1 MRHLAL
7 AGALLLAGC
16 ASVPPAASVP
26 TRSQLRGF
34 ALEARFALKSERP
47 NEAPQSAS
55 GRLTWQHT
63 AGQDHI
69 LVANPLGQGIAEVDI
84 TPAGAELR
92 TGDGQVRRAA
102 DAASLLYGVTGYT
115 LPLGELPAWL
125 LGRPAAAG
133 RLETDATGRPR
144 RLWDGGWRIDYD
156 YDNDAAD
163 APPARLTLH
172 RESELELRL
181 RIEEWRLLPHD

>member
-1 MRHLAL
+1 MRPLVL
-7 AGALLLAGC
+7 AGVLLLAGC
-16 ASVPPAASVP
+16 ASVPPATSLPA
-26 TRSQLRGF
+26 RSQLKDF
-34 ALEARFALKSERP
+34 TLEARFALKSERP

-55 GRLTWQHT
+55 GRLTWQHRT
-63 AGQDHI
+63 GQDRI

-102 DAASLLYGVTGYT
+102 DASGLFASVTGYP

-133 RLETDATGRPR
+133 RLETDAAGRPR

-156 YDNDAAD
+156 YDNDAVD

-181 RIEEWRLLPHD
+181 RIEEWRTLPHD

>member
-1 MRHLAL
+1 MRPLVL
-7 AGALLLAGC
+7 AGTLVLASC
-16 ASVPPAASVP
+16 ASVPPAASLP
-26 TRSQLRGF
+26 PRSQLKDF

-55 GRLTWQHT
+55 GRLTWQHS
-63 AGQDHI
+63 AGQDRI
-69 LVANPLGQGIAEVDI
+69 LVASPLGQGIAEVDI

-92 TGDGQVRRAA
+92 TGDGQVRRAV
-102 DAASLLYGVTGYT
+102 DASGLLASITGYT

-133 RLETDATGRPR
+133 RLETDAAGRPR

-156 YDNDAAD
+156 YDNDAVD

-181 RIEEWRLLPHD
+181 RIEEWRILPHD